1 MYLPVARGTSTP
13 LCEET
18 GASCAV
24 AVIMLGGR
32 QWGGWIELK
41 GST

>member
-13 LCEET
+13 VCEET

-24 AVIMLGGR
+24 PVMMIVGR
-32 QWGGWIELK
+32 QRGGCISLK